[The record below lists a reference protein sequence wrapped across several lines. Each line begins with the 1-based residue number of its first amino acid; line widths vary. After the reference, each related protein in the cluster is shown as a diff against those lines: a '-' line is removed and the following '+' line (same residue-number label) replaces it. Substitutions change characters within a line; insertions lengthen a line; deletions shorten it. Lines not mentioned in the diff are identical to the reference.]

1 MDAGHLLRYSRQ
13 MDGFLPTVY
22 EGLRCAQL
30 PTSRRLGALVGRH
43 GPEALDVH
51 TRLVVLLT
59 PMGDSHRVAISADLY
74 QAARQYMVEHGL
86 PHVRAAVEAMIR
98 AESSGEQRHA
108 EQTNQSQEV
117 VNAERGR

>member
-1 MDAGHLLRYSRQ
+1 
-13 MDGFLPTVY
+13 MDGLLPTVF
-22 EGLRCAQL
+22 ERSQCAQ
-30 PTSRRLGALVGRH
+30 PTTSWRLGTFVGRH

-51 TRLVVLLT
+51 TRLVVPLML
-59 PMGDSHRVAISADLY
+59 MGDSHRVAISADLY
-74 QAARQYMVEHGL
+74 QAARKYMVENGL

>member
-1 MDAGHLLRYSRQ
+1 MG
-13 MDGFLPTVY
+13 
-22 EGLRCAQL
+22 C
-30 PTSRRLGALVGRH
+30 H

-51 TRLVVLLT
+51 TRLVVLLIL
-59 PMGDSHRVAISADLY
+59 MEDSHRVAISADLY
-74 QAARQYMVEHGL
+74 QAARKYMVENGL

-108 EQTNQSQEV
+108 VHTNHNREV